1 MKKLIIAL
9 VLGACGSAAMAATT
23 DVCAPGSPPFN
34 VIGAVDG
41 SKFIRVTFA
50 PTCSTNTVMVG
61 DDDGTKYWGTSGSV
75 KGQSIFG
82 ASTNGGSAGNMG
94 PCNAGKACGT
104 TAATKTAITG
114 KMTDAAALGNT
125 N

>member
-9 VLGACGSAAMAATT
+9 VLGACGSVAMAATT
-23 DVCAPGSPPFN
+23 DVCSVGTASNVVGST
-34 VIGAVDG
+34 DG

-50 PTCSTNTVMVG
+50 PTCSTNTVIVG
-61 DDDGTKYWGTSGSV
+61 DDDGTKYWGTSASV

-82 ASTNGGSAGNMG
+82 ASTNGGSAGNLG
-94 PCNAGKACGT
+94 ACNSGKACGT
-104 TAATKTAITG
+104 AAATKTAITAQ
-114 KMTDAAALGNT
+114 MATAATLGNT

>member
-9 VLGACGSAAMAATT
+9 ALGACTSGAMAATT
-23 DVCAPGSPPFN
+23 DVCAAGTPSN
-34 VIGAVDG
+34 VVGATDG
-41 SKFIRVTFA
+41 TKFVRVTFA

-61 DDDGTKYWGTSGSV
+61 DDDGTKYWGTSASV

-82 ASTNGGSAGNMG
+82 ASTNGGSVPNMG
-94 PCNAGKACGT
+94 QCNSGKACGA
-104 TAATKTAITG
+104 TAATRTAITA

>member
-9 VLGACGSAAMAATT
+9 AIGACSSAAMAATT
-23 DVCAPGSPPFN
+23 DVCSAGTPFN
-34 VIGAVDG
+34 VVGATDG
-41 SKFIRVTFA
+41 TKFVRVTFA

-61 DDDGTKYWGTSGSV
+61 DDDGTKYWGASASV

-82 ASTNGGSAGNMG
+82 ASTNGGSVPNLGQ
-94 PCNAGKACGT
+94 CNAGKACGA
-104 TAATKTAITG
+104 TAATKTAVSAQ
-114 KMTDAAALGNT
+114 MNAAATLGNT